1 MGTPDWIKH
10 YLDRIGVSD
19 PAPPTRETLF
29 RLHRAHLFAVPFE
42 NLDIH
47 VPRPIVLRPEALRE
61 KIIDRRRGGFCFEQN
76 GLFHDVLSGLG
87 FRVRRV
93 EANVYSAERK
103 DFGIPMNH
111 MALIVGLEE
120 GDVLADVG
128 FGASF
133 IDPLPLDS
141 TEVQEQDAG
150 LFRLEVVGQDPAL
163 VGGAVAGENAAH
175 TLFHCR
181 ELGAPDMHVAYRF
194 YDRAHELNDYDAAC
208 HYMQTSPETHFTQKR
223 LCSQWTPSGR
233 STLTDR
239 KWIQTDWT
247 GRRVEVDVPDDSEF
261 EERLESEFGIRL

>member
-1 MGTPDWIKH
+1 MNTQDWIRR
-10 YLDRIGVSD
+10 YLDRIGVGE
-19 PAPPTRETLF
+19 PVPPTRETLF

-47 VPRPIVLRPEALRE
+47 VPRPIVLRPESLRE
-61 KIIDRRRGGFCFEQN
+61 KIIERRRGGFCFEQN

-87 FRVRRV
+87 FKVRRV
-93 EANVYSAERK
+93 EANVYSAERNN
-103 DFGIPMNH
+103 FGIPMNH
-111 MALIVGLEE
+111 MALIVGLDE
-120 GDVLADVG
+120 GEVLADVG

-133 IDPLPLDS
+133 IDPLPLES
-141 TEVQEQDAG
+141 TEVQTQDAG
-150 LFRLEVVGQDPAL
+150 FFRLEVVDRASTHMDD
-163 VGGAVAGENAAH
+163 AAAGEKAAH

-181 ELGAPDMHVAYRF
+181 ELGAPEMHIAYRF
-194 YDRAHELNDYDAAC
+194 FDRGHELSDYDAAC

-223 LCSQWTPSGR
+223 LCSQWTPKGR

-247 GRRVEVDVPDDSEF
+247 GKRVEVDIQDDSEF